1 MDTGF
6 VCCVGE
12 VNVLGLRPA
21 LGNRLGQPLKVET
34 RVQIPV
40 GTTTKERSSEADGGL
55 PERSIFEFIE
65 ALTGGGCIVSIGTMT
80 PATFERRL
88 RA

>member
-40 GTTTKERSSEADGGL
+40 GATRKERSSEAEGG
-55 PERSIFEFIE
+55 RSIFEFID